1 MPQIE
6 TKEQRKDIKSV
17 LDGIHALYIRGAIT
31 LEQHN
36 NMCFQAQNG
45 ATAFEI

>member
-1 MPQIE
+1 MKTEPNTTSSE
-6 TKEQRKDIKSV
+6 IKQV
-17 LDGIHALYIRGAIT
+17 LDGIHALYRRGKIT

-45 ATAFEI
+45 ATAFEL